1 MDNAKWT
8 LTELG
13 NENDNLLHGKQM
25 TVRENESKEKECM
38 SLHCSNCF
46 LLLHPSACK
55 MRHNEIA

>member
-13 NENDNLLHGKQM
+13 NENNSLLHGKQM

-38 SLHCSNCF
+38 SLHCSDHF
-46 LLLHPSACK
+46 LLLHPSVHE